1 MSNLPLKVIP
11 LGGLGEI
18 GKNMLALEYD
28 GDIVVIDAG
37 ISFPG
42 EDLPGINLVIP
53 DISYLIENASKV
65 RGIVITHGH
74 EDHTGAL
81 PFVLDQLDVPVY
93 APRLAEG
100 LIAAKLKGYGKL
112 KNAQLEIATP
122 GIPFDVGVFTVESF
136 RVCHSIPDSTGL
148 IVRYPGGAVIHTGD
162 FKFDHTPVDGRP
174 ADLSRLAQLGD
185 KGVQLLLSD
194 STYAEL
200 PGYTPSEQT
209 VGETLRQIMGEAE
222 GRVIVATFAS
232 LVSRVQ
238 QVIDAAVANGRKVCV
253 EGRSMVETVNLSEKL
268 GYLDVPEGTLIRL
281 DDARKLPPSQV
292 TIVLTGTQGEPSS
305 ALSRIAN
312 REHKHIEIEPKDTVV
327 MSASPIPG
335 NQGHIGK
342 TIDNLFRLGA
352 NVLYGRVRQ
361 VHVHGH
367 ASQEELKLMLGLT
380 RPRFFVPIHGE
391 HRHQVIHTRLAHAM
405 GVDPENTF
413 VLDNGDVLEI
423 SEHEARITDR
433 VQAGPVYLDGSGR
446 WETESKVL
454 KDRRKLARYGFVII
468 TLSLDKATGKV
479 NANPEVVTQ
488 GFAEDAETPAL
499 IEGTH
504 RVVAETVEQLNGTL
518 TGANLKSSI
527 KSALKK
533 YYHQETK
540 RRPIILPIV
549 VEG

>member
-1 MSNLPLKVIP
+1 MSNIPLKVIP

-122 GIPFDVGVFTVESF
+122 GVPFDVGVFTVESF

-185 KGVQLLLSD
+185 EGVQLLLSD

-281 DDARKLPPSQV
+281 DDARKLPSSQV

-352 NVLYGRVRQ
+352 NVLYGRIRQ

-391 HRHQVIHTRLAHAM
+391 HRHQVVHTRLAQSM
-405 GVDPENTF
+405 GVDPDNTF

-479 NANPEVVTQ
+479 NSNPEVVTQ

-533 YYHQETK
+533 YYQQETK

>member
-100 LIAAKLKGYGKL
+100 LISAKLKGYGKL

-122 GIPFDVGVFTVESF
+122 GVPFDVGVFTVESF

-185 KGVQLLLSD
+185 EGVQLLLSD

-238 QVIDAAVANGRKVCV
+238 QVIDTAVANGRKVCV

-281 DDARKLPPSQV
+281 DDARKLPSSQV

-352 NVLYGRVRQ
+352 NVLYGRIRQ

-413 VLDNGDVLEI
+413 VLDNGDVLEV
-423 SEHEARITDR
+423 SEHEARVTDR

-479 NANPEVVTQ
+479 NSNPEVVTQ
-488 GFAEDAETPAL
+488 GFAEEAETPAL

>member
-28 GDIVVIDAG
+28 DDIVVIDAG

-122 GIPFDVGVFTVESF
+122 GVPFDVGVFTVESF

-185 KGVQLLLSD
+185 EGVQLLLSD

-413 VLDNGDVLEI
+413 VLDNGDVLEV

-479 NANPEVVTQ
+479 NSNPEVVTQ

>member
-53 DISYLIENASKV
+53 DISYLVENASKV

-100 LIAAKLKGYGKL
+100 LISAKLKGYGKL
-112 KNAQLEIATP
+112 KNAQLEIAAP
-122 GIPFDVGVFTVESF
+122 GVPFDVGVFTVESF

-185 KGVQLLLSD
+185 EGVQLLLSD

-281 DDARKLPPSQV
+281 EDARKLPPNQV

-352 NVLYGRVRQ
+352 NVLYGRIRQ

-391 HRHQVIHTRLAHAM
+391 HRHQVVHTRLAQSM
-405 GVDPENTF
+405 GVDPDNTF

-479 NANPEVVTQ
+479 SANPEVVTQ

-533 YYHQETK
+533 YYQQETK

>member
-28 GDIVVIDAG
+28 DDIVVIDAG

-100 LIAAKLKGYGKL
+100 LIAAKLKGHGKL

-122 GIPFDVGVFTVESF
+122 GVPFNVGVFTVESF

-185 KGVQLLLSD
+185 EGVQLLLSD

-312 REHKHIEIEPKDTVV
+312 REHKHIEIEPRDTVV

-413 VLDNGDVLEI
+413 VLDNGDVLEV

-479 NANPEVVTQ
+479 NSNPEVVTQ
-488 GFAEDAETPAL
+488 GFAEEAETPAL

>member
-100 LIAAKLKGYGKL
+100 LISAKLKGYGKL

-185 KGVQLLLSD
+185 EGVQLLLSD

-209 VGETLRQIMGEAE
+209 VGDTLRQIMGEAE

-352 NVLYGRVRQ
+352 NVLYGRIRQ

-391 HRHQVIHTRLAHAM
+391 HRHQVIHTRLAQSM
-405 GVDPENTF
+405 GVDPDNTF
-413 VLDNGDVLEI
+413 VLDNGDVLEV

-479 NANPEVVTQ
+479 NSNPEVVTQ
-488 GFAEDAETPAL
+488 GFAEEAETPAL

>member
-37 ISFPG
+37 LAFPG

-53 DISYLIENASKV
+53 DISYLVENASKV

-100 LIAAKLKGYGKL
+100 LISAKLKGYGKL
-112 KNAQLEIATP
+112 KNARLEIATP
-122 GIPFDVGVFTVESF
+122 SVPFDLGAFTMESF

-185 KGVQLLLSD
+185 EGVQLLLSD

-209 VGETLRQIMGEAE
+209 VGDALRQIMGEAE

-268 GYLDVPEGTLIRL
+268 GYLDVPEGTLISL
-281 DDARKLPPSQV
+281 ENARKLAPSQV
-292 TIVLTGTQGEPSS
+292 TIVLTGTQGEPTS

-312 REHKHIEIEPKDTVV
+312 QEHKHIEIEPQDTVV
-327 MSASPIPG
+327 ISASPIPG
-335 NQGHIGK
+335 NQGLIGK

-352 NVLYGRVRQ
+352 NVLYGRIRE

-391 HRHQVIHTRLAHAM
+391 RRHQVIHTKLAEAM
-405 GVDPENTF
+405 GVDPDNTF
-413 VLDNGDVLEI
+413 VMDNGDVLEI
-423 SEHEARITDR
+423 SEHEARLTDR

-446 WETESKVL
+446 WPTESKVL

-479 NANPEVVTQ
+479 DANPEVVTQ
-488 GFAEDAETPAL
+488 GFADDAETPAL

-504 RVVAETVEQLNGTL
+504 RVVAETVERLNGTL

>member
-122 GIPFDVGVFTVESF
+122 GVPFDVGVFTVESF

-185 KGVQLLLSD
+185 EGVQLLLSD

-281 DDARKLPPSQV
+281 DDARKLAPSQV

-413 VLDNGDVLEI
+413 VLDNGDVLEV

-479 NANPEVVTQ
+479 NSNPEVVTQ
-488 GFAEDAETPAL
+488 GFAEEAETPAL

>member
-28 GDIVVIDAG
+28 EDIVVIDAG
-37 ISFPG
+37 IAFPG

-100 LIAAKLKGYGKL
+100 LISTKLKGYGKL

-185 KGVQLLLSD
+185 EGVQLLLSD

-268 GYLDVPEGTLIRL
+268 GYLDVPDGTLIRL

-405 GVDPENTF
+405 GVDPDNTF
-413 VLDNGDVLEI
+413 VLDNGDVLEV

-479 NANPEVVTQ
+479 NSNPEVVTQ
-488 GFAEDAETPAL
+488 GFAEEAETPAL

>member
-28 GDIVVIDAG
+28 EDIVVIDAG
-37 ISFPG
+37 IAFPG

-122 GIPFDVGVFTVESF
+122 GVPFDVGVFTVESF

-185 KGVQLLLSD
+185 EGVQLLLSD

-380 RPRFFVPIHGE
+380 RPRFFVPVHGE
-391 HRHQVIHTRLAHAM
+391 HRHQVIHTRLAQSM
-405 GVDPENTF
+405 GVDPDNTF

-423 SEHEARITDR
+423 SEHEARITAR

-479 NANPEVVTQ
+479 NSNPEVVTQ
-488 GFAEDAETPAL
+488 GFAEEAETPAL

>member
-122 GIPFDVGVFTVESF
+122 GVPFDVGVFTVESF

-185 KGVQLLLSD
+185 EGVQVLLSD

-268 GYLDVPEGTLIRL
+268 GYLDVPDGTLIRL

-352 NVLYGRVRQ
+352 NVLYGRIRQ

-391 HRHQVIHTRLAHAM
+391 HRHQVIHTRLAQAM

-423 SEHEARITDR
+423 SEHEARLTDR

-468 TLSLDKATGKV
+468 TLSLDKASGKV
-479 NANPEVVTQ
+479 NSNPEVVTQ

>member
-112 KNAQLEIATP
+112 KNAQMEIATP
-122 GIPFDVGVFTVESF
+122 GVPFDVGVFTVESF

-185 KGVQLLLSD
+185 EGVQLLLSD

-352 NVLYGRVRQ
+352 NVLYGRIRQ

-391 HRHQVIHTRLAHAM
+391 HRHQVVHTRLAHAM

-413 VLDNGDVLEI
+413 VLDNGDVLEV

-479 NANPEVVTQ
+479 NSNPEVVTQ
-488 GFAEDAETPAL
+488 GFAEEAETPAL

>member
-81 PFVLDQLDVPVY
+81 PFVLDQLDAPVY

-112 KNAQLEIATP
+112 KNAQLEIAIP
-122 GIPFDVGVFTVESF
+122 GVPFDVGVFTVESF

-185 KGVQLLLSD
+185 EGVQLLLSD

-281 DDARKLPPSQV
+281 DDARKLAPSQV

-312 REHKHIEIEPKDTVV
+312 REHKHIEIEPRDTVV

-413 VLDNGDVLEI
+413 VLDNGDVLEV
-423 SEHEARITDR
+423 SEHEARVTDR

-479 NANPEVVTQ
+479 NSNPEVVTQ
-488 GFAEDAETPAL
+488 GFAEEAETPAL

>member
-100 LIAAKLKGYGKL
+100 LISAKLKGYGKL

-162 FKFDHTPVDGRP
+162 FKFDHTPVDGKP

-185 KGVQLLLSD
+185 EGVQLLLSD

-268 GYLDVPEGTLIRL
+268 GYLDVPDGTLIRL

-352 NVLYGRVRQ
+352 NVLYGRIRQ

-391 HRHQVIHTRLAHAM
+391 HRHQVIHTRLAQSM
-405 GVDPENTF
+405 GVDPDNTF
-413 VLDNGDVLEI
+413 VLDNGDVLEV

-479 NANPEVVTQ
+479 NSNPEVVTQ
-488 GFAEDAETPAL
+488 GFAEEAETPAL

>member
-1 MSNLPLKVIP
+1 
-11 LGGLGEI
+11 
-18 GKNMLALEYD
+18 MLALEYD
-28 GDIVVIDAG
+28 EDIVVIDAG

-112 KNAQLEIATP
+112 KNAHLEIATP
-122 GIPFDVGVFTVESF
+122 GVPFDVGVFTVESF

-148 IVRYPGGAVIHTGD
+148 IIRYPGGAVIHTGD

-185 KGVQLLLSD
+185 EGVQLLLSD

-281 DDARKLPPSQV
+281 EDARKLPPSQV

-352 NVLYGRVRQ
+352 NVLYGRIRQ

-380 RPRFFVPIHGE
+380 RPRFFVPVHGE
-391 HRHQVIHTRLAHAM
+391 HRHQVIHTRLAQSM
-405 GVDPENTF
+405 GVDPDNTF
-413 VLDNGDVLEI
+413 VLDNGDVLEV

-479 NANPEVVTQ
+479 NSNPEVVTQ

>member
-1 MSNLPLKVIP
+1 
-11 LGGLGEI
+11 
-18 GKNMLALEYD
+18 MLALEYD

-37 ISFPG
+37 VMFPG

-53 DISYLIENASKV
+53 DISYLVENASSV

-81 PFVLDQLDVPVY
+81 PFILDRLNVPVY

-100 LIAAKLKGYGKL
+100 LIEAKLKGHGRL
-112 KNAQLEIATP
+112 KDAELHVATP
-122 GIPFDVGVFTVESF
+122 GVPFSLGIFTIESF

-148 IVRYPGGAVIHTGD
+148 IIRYPGGAVVHTGD
-162 FKFDHTPVDGRP
+162 FKFDHTPVDGKP

-185 KGVQLLLSD
+185 EGVQLLLSD

-209 VGETLRQIMGEAE
+209 VGGTLRQIMSEAE

-253 EGRSMVETVNLSEKL
+253 EGRSMVETVNLSQRL
-268 GYLDVPEGTLIRL
+268 GYLDVPENTLISL
-281 DDARKLPPSQV
+281 VDARKLAPAQV

-312 REHKHIEIEPKDTVV
+312 GEHKHIEIEPRDTVV

-352 NVLYGRVRQ
+352 NVFYGRIRE

-380 RPRFFVPIHGE
+380 RPRFFVPVHGE
-391 HRHQVIHTRLAHAM
+391 HRHQVVHAKLAQAM
-405 GVDPENTF
+405 GVDPDNTF

-423 SEHEARITDR
+423 SEHEAWLTDR
-433 VQAGPVYLDGSGR
+433 VQAGPVYLDGIGR
-446 WETESKVL
+446 WSTQSKVL
-454 KDRRKLARYGFVII
+454 KDRRKLAKYGFVII

-479 NANPEVVTQ
+479 DDNPEVITQ

-504 RVVAETVEQLNGTL
+504 RVVAETVEKLNGTMS
-518 TGANLKSSI
+518 GANLKSSI

>member
-100 LIAAKLKGYGKL
+100 LISAKLKGYGKL

-122 GIPFDVGVFTVESF
+122 GVPFDVGVFTVESF

-185 KGVQLLLSD
+185 EGVQLLLSD

-253 EGRSMVETVNLSEKL
+253 EGRSMVENVNLSEKL

-352 NVLYGRVRQ
+352 NVLYGRIRQ

-405 GVDPENTF
+405 GVDLENTF
-413 VLDNGDVLEI
+413 VLDNGDVLEV

-468 TLSLDKATGKV
+468 TLSLDKTTGKV
-479 NANPEVVTQ
+479 NASPEVVTQ

>member
-1 MSNLPLKVIP
+1 
-11 LGGLGEI
+11 
-18 GKNMLALEYD
+18 MLALEYD

-81 PFVLDQLDVPVY
+81 PFVLDQLDAPVY

-112 KNAQLEIATP
+112 KNAQLEIAIP
-122 GIPFDVGVFTVESF
+122 GVPFDVGVFTVESF

-148 IVRYPGGAVIHTGD
+148 IVRYAGGAVIHTGD

-185 KGVQLLLSD
+185 EGVQLLLSD

-281 DDARKLPPSQV
+281 DDARKLAPSQV

-312 REHKHIEIEPKDTVV
+312 REHKHIEIEPRDTVV

-413 VLDNGDVLEI
+413 VLDNGDVLEV
-423 SEHEARITDR
+423 SEHEARVTDR

-479 NANPEVVTQ
+479 NSNPEVVTQ
-488 GFAEDAETPAL
+488 GFAEEAETPAL

>member
-122 GIPFDVGVFTVESF
+122 GVPFDVGVFTVESF

-185 KGVQLLLSD
+185 EGVQLLLSD

-413 VLDNGDVLEI
+413 VLDNGDVLEV

-488 GFAEDAETPAL
+488 GFAEEAETPAL

>member
-53 DISYLIENASKV
+53 DISYLVENASKV

-100 LIAAKLKGYGKL
+100 LISAKLKGYGKL

-185 KGVQLLLSD
+185 EGVQLLLSD

-281 DDARKLPPSQV
+281 DDARKLAPSQV

-352 NVLYGRVRQ
+352 NVLYGRIRQ

-413 VLDNGDVLEI
+413 VLDNGDVLEV
-423 SEHEARITDR
+423 SEHEARVTDR

-479 NANPEVVTQ
+479 NSNPEVVTQ
-488 GFAEDAETPAL
+488 GFAEEAETPAL

>member
-100 LIAAKLKGYGKL
+100 LISAKLKGYGKL

-185 KGVQLLLSD
+185 EGVQLLLSD

-281 DDARKLPPSQV
+281 DDARKLAPSQV

-352 NVLYGRVRQ
+352 NVLYGRIRQ

-413 VLDNGDVLEI
+413 VLDNGDVLEV
-423 SEHEARITDR
+423 SEHEARVTDR

-479 NANPEVVTQ
+479 NSNPEVVTQ

>member
-1 MSNLPLKVIP
+1 MSNIPLKVIP

-28 GDIVVIDAG
+28 GDIAVIDAG

-53 DISYLIENASKV
+53 DISYLVENASKV

-112 KNAQLEIATP
+112 KNAQLEIAAP
-122 GIPFDVGVFTVESF
+122 GVPFDVGVFTVESF

-185 KGVQLLLSD
+185 EGVQLLLSD

-281 DDARKLPPSQV
+281 EDARKLPPNQV

-352 NVLYGRVRQ
+352 NVLYGRIRQ

-391 HRHQVIHTRLAHAM
+391 HRHQVVHTRLAQSM
-405 GVDPENTF
+405 GVDPDNTF

-479 NANPEVVTQ
+479 SANPEVVTQ

-533 YYHQETK
+533 YYQQETK

>member
-1 MSNLPLKVIP
+1 MSNLSLKVIP

-28 GDIVVIDAG
+28 GNIVVIDAG
-37 ISFPG
+37 LAFPG

-53 DISYLIENASKV
+53 DISYLVENASKV

-100 LIAAKLKGYGKL
+100 LISAKLKGYGKF
-112 KNAQLEIATP
+112 KNARLEIATP
-122 GIPFDVGVFTVESF
+122 GVPFDLGAFTVESF

-185 KGVQLLLSD
+185 EGVQLLLSD

-268 GYLDVPEGTLIRL
+268 GYLDVPEGTLISL
-281 DDARKLPPSQV
+281 ENARKLAPSQV
-292 TIVLTGTQGEPSS
+292 TIVLTGTQGEPTS

-312 REHKHIEIEPKDTVV
+312 QEHKHIEIEPQDTVV
-327 MSASPIPG
+327 ISASPIPG
-335 NQGHIGK
+335 NQGLIGK

-352 NVLYGRVRQ
+352 NVLYGRIRE

-391 HRHQVIHTRLAHAM
+391 RRHQVIHTKLAEAM
-405 GVDPENTF
+405 GVDPDNTF
-413 VLDNGDVLEI
+413 VMDNGDVLEI
-423 SEHEARITDR
+423 SEHEARLTNR
-433 VQAGPVYLDGSGR
+433 VKAGPVYLDGSGR
-446 WETESKVL
+446 WPTESSVL
-454 KDRRKLARYGFVII
+454 RDRRKLARYGFVII

-488 GFAEDAETPAL
+488 GFADDAETPAL

-504 RVVAETVEQLNGTL
+504 RVVAETVERLNGTL

>member
-53 DISYLIENASKV
+53 DISYLVENASKV

-100 LIAAKLKGYGKL
+100 LISAKLKGYGKL

-162 FKFDHTPVDGRP
+162 FKFDHTPVDGKP

-185 KGVQLLLSD
+185 EGVQLLLSD

-268 GYLDVPEGTLIRL
+268 GYLDVPDGTLIRL

-352 NVLYGRVRQ
+352 NVLYGRIRQ

-391 HRHQVIHTRLAHAM
+391 HRHQVIHTRLAQSM
-405 GVDPENTF
+405 GVDPDNTF
-413 VLDNGDVLEI
+413 VLDNGDVLEV

-479 NANPEVVTQ
+479 NSNPEVVTQ
-488 GFAEDAETPAL
+488 GFAEEAETPAL

>member
-37 ISFPG
+37 LAFPG

-53 DISYLIENASKV
+53 DISYLVENASKV

-100 LIAAKLKGYGKL
+100 LISAKLKGYGKL
-112 KNAQLEIATP
+112 KNARLEIATP
-122 GIPFDVGVFTVESF
+122 GVPFDLGTFNVESF

-185 KGVQLLLSD
+185 EGVQLLLSD

-209 VGETLRQIMGEAE
+209 VGDTLRQIMGEAE

-268 GYLDVPEGTLIRL
+268 GYLDVPDGTLIRL

-312 REHKHIEIEPKDTVV
+312 QEHKHIEIEPQDTVV
-327 MSASPIPG
+327 ISASPIPG
-335 NQGHIGK
+335 NQGLIGK

-352 NVLYGRVRQ
+352 NVLYGRIRE

-391 HRHQVIHTRLAHAM
+391 HRHQVIHTRLAQSM
-405 GVDPENTF
+405 GVDPDNTF
-413 VLDNGDVLEI
+413 VLDNGDVLEV

-479 NANPEVVTQ
+479 NSNPEVVTQ
-488 GFAEDAETPAL
+488 GFAEEAETPAL

>member
-18 GKNMLALEYD
+18 GKNMLALEYND
-28 GDIVVIDAG
+28 DIVVIDAG

-100 LIAAKLKGYGKL
+100 LISAKLKGYGKL

-185 KGVQLLLSD
+185 EGVQLLLSD

-479 NANPEVVTQ
+479 NSNPEVVTQ

>member
-28 GDIVVIDAG
+28 DDIVVIDAG

-100 LIAAKLKGYGKL
+100 LIAAKLKGHGKL

-122 GIPFDVGVFTVESF
+122 GVPFNVGVFTVESF

-185 KGVQLLLSD
+185 EGVQLLLSD

-281 DDARKLPPSQV
+281 DDARKLAPSQV

-479 NANPEVVTQ
+479 NSNPEVVTQ

>member
-81 PFVLDQLDVPVY
+81 PFVLDQLDAPVY

-122 GIPFDVGVFTVESF
+122 GVPFDVGVFTVESF

-185 KGVQLLLSD
+185 EGVQLLLSD

-281 DDARKLPPSQV
+281 DDARKLAPSQV

-413 VLDNGDVLEI
+413 VLDNGDVLEV

-479 NANPEVVTQ
+479 NSNPEVVTQ
-488 GFAEDAETPAL
+488 GFAEEAETPAL

>member
-53 DISYLIENASKV
+53 DISYLVENASKV

-100 LIAAKLKGYGKL
+100 LISAKLKGYGKL

-122 GIPFDVGVFTVESF
+122 GVPFDVGVFTVESF

-185 KGVQLLLSD
+185 EGVQLLLSD

-281 DDARKLPPSQV
+281 DDARKLAPSQV

-352 NVLYGRVRQ
+352 NVLYGRIRQ

-391 HRHQVIHTRLAHAM
+391 HRHQVVHTRLAHAM

-413 VLDNGDVLEI
+413 VLDNGDVLEV

-479 NANPEVVTQ
+479 NSNPEVVTQ
-488 GFAEDAETPAL
+488 GFAEEAETPAL

>member
-1 MSNLPLKVIP
+1 M
-11 LGGLGEI
+11 
-18 GKNMLALEYD
+18 
-28 GDIVVIDAG
+28 
-37 ISFPG
+37 
-42 EDLPGINLVIP
+42 
-53 DISYLIENASKV
+53 
-65 RGIVITHGH
+65 
-74 EDHTGAL
+74 
-81 PFVLDQLDVPVY
+81 
-93 APRLAEG
+93 
-100 LIAAKLKGYGKL
+100 
-112 KNAQLEIATP
+112 
-122 GIPFDVGVFTVESF
+122 
-136 RVCHSIPDSTGL
+136 
-148 IVRYPGGAVIHTGD
+148 
-162 FKFDHTPVDGRP
+162 
-174 ADLSRLAQLGD
+174 
-185 KGVQLLLSD
+185 
-194 STYAEL
+194 
-200 PGYTPSEQT
+200 
-209 VGETLRQIMGEAE
+209 
-222 GRVIVATFAS
+222 
-232 LVSRVQ
+232 
-238 QVIDAAVANGRKVCV
+238 IDAAVANGRKVCV

-268 GYLDVPEGTLIRL
+268 GYLDVPDGTLIRL

-352 NVLYGRVRQ
+352 NVLYGRIRQ

-391 HRHQVIHTRLAHAM
+391 HRHQVIHTRLAQSM
-405 GVDPENTF
+405 GVDPDNTF
-413 VLDNGDVLEI
+413 VLDNGDVLEV

-479 NANPEVVTQ
+479 NSNPEVVTQ
-488 GFAEDAETPAL
+488 GFAEEAETPAL

>member
-122 GIPFDVGVFTVESF
+122 GVPFDVGVFTVESF

-162 FKFDHTPVDGRP
+162 FKFDHTPVDGKP

-185 KGVQLLLSD
+185 EGVQLLLSD

-209 VGETLRQIMGEAE
+209 VGDTLRQIMGEAE

-268 GYLDVPEGTLIRL
+268 GYLDVPDGTLIRL
-281 DDARKLPPSQV
+281 EDARKLPPSQV

-391 HRHQVIHTRLAHAM
+391 HRHQVIHTRLAQSM
-405 GVDPENTF
+405 GVDPDNTF
-413 VLDNGDVLEI
+413 VLDNGDVLEV

-479 NANPEVVTQ
+479 NSNPEVVTQ
-488 GFAEDAETPAL
+488 GFAEEAETPAL

>member
-100 LIAAKLKGYGKL
+100 LISAKLKGYGKL

-185 KGVQLLLSD
+185 EGVQLLLSD

-209 VGETLRQIMGEAE
+209 VGDTLRQIMGEAE

-268 GYLDVPEGTLIRL
+268 GYLDVPDGTLIRL

-352 NVLYGRVRQ
+352 NVLYGRIRQ

-391 HRHQVIHTRLAHAM
+391 HRHQVIHTRLAQSM
-405 GVDPENTF
+405 GVDPDNTF
-413 VLDNGDVLEI
+413 VLDNGDVLEV

-479 NANPEVVTQ
+479 NSNPEVVTQ
-488 GFAEDAETPAL
+488 GFAEEAETPAL

>member
-1 MSNLPLKVIP
+1 MSNIPLKVIP

-53 DISYLIENASKV
+53 DISYLVENASKV

-100 LIAAKLKGYGKL
+100 LISAKLKGYGKL
-112 KNAQLEIATP
+112 KNAQLEIAAP
-122 GIPFDVGVFTVESF
+122 GVPFDVGVFTVESF

-185 KGVQLLLSD
+185 EGVQLLLSD

-281 DDARKLPPSQV
+281 DDARKLPPNQV

-352 NVLYGRVRQ
+352 NVLYGRIRQ

-391 HRHQVIHTRLAHAM
+391 HRHQVVHTRLAQSM
-405 GVDPENTF
+405 GVDPDNTF

-479 NANPEVVTQ
+479 SANPEVVTQ

-533 YYHQETK
+533 YYQQETK

>member
-1 MSNLPLKVIP
+1 
-11 LGGLGEI
+11 
-18 GKNMLALEYD
+18 MLALEYD
-28 GDIVVIDAG
+28 DDIVVIDAG
-37 ISFPG
+37 VMFPG

-53 DISYLIENASKV
+53 DISYLTENASRV
-65 RGIVITHGH
+65 RGIIITHGH

-81 PFVLDQLDVPVY
+81 PYVLKQLEVPVF

-100 LIAAKLKGYGKL
+100 LIAAKLKNHGLHK
-112 KNAQLEIATP
+112 KAQLEVTTP
-122 GIPFDVGVFTVESF
+122 GVPFQLGAFTVESF

-148 IVRYPGGAVIHTGD
+148 ILRYPEGVIVHTGD

-185 KGVQLLLSD
+185 EGVQLLLSD

-209 VGETLRQIMGEAE
+209 VGDALHQIMNQAE

-268 GYLDVPEGTLIRL
+268 GYLDVPEHTLITLEEAGQLR
-281 DDARKLPPSQV
+281 PNQV
-292 TIVLTGTQGEPSS
+292 AIVLTGTQGEPSS

-312 REHKHIEIEPKDTVV
+312 GEHKHIEVEARDTVV
-327 MSASPIPG
+327 ISATPIPG
-335 NQGHIGK
+335 NQGMIGK
-342 TIDNLFRLGA
+342 TIDNLLRLGA
-352 NVLYGRVRQ
+352 NVLYGRIKQ

-367 ASQEELKLMLGLT
+367 ASQEELKLMLSLT
-380 RPRFFVPIHGE
+380 RPRFFVPVHGE
-391 HRHQVIHTRLAHAM
+391 RRHLVLHARLAQDM
-405 GVDPENTF
+405 GVDPGNTF
-413 VLDNGDVLEI
+413 VLDNGDVLEL
-423 SEHEARITDR
+423 SGRHARLTYS

-446 WETESKVL
+446 WSTESQVL

-468 TLSLDKATGKV
+468 TLSLDKVAGTVDGDL
-479 NANPEVVTQ
+479 EVLTQ
-488 GFAEDAETPAL
+488 GFADDEETPAL
-499 IEGTH
+499 IRGTR
-504 RVVAETVEQLNGTL
+504 RVVAETLEQLNGTL
-518 TGANLKSSI
+518 TEANLKSSI
-527 KSALKK
+527 KTALKK
-533 YYHQETK
+533 YYHKETK

>member
-37 ISFPG
+37 LAFPG

-53 DISYLIENASKV
+53 DISYLVENASKV

-100 LIAAKLKGYGKL
+100 LISAKLKGYGKL
-112 KNAQLEIATP
+112 KNARLEIATP
-122 GIPFDVGVFTVESF
+122 GVPFDLGAFTVESF

-185 KGVQLLLSD
+185 EGVRLLLSD

-268 GYLDVPEGTLIRL
+268 GYLDVPEGTLISL
-281 DDARKLPPSQV
+281 ENARKLAPSQV
-292 TIVLTGTQGEPSS
+292 TIVLTGTQGEPTS

-312 REHKHIEIEPKDTVV
+312 QEHKHIEIEPQDTVV
-327 MSASPIPG
+327 ISASPIPG
-335 NQGHIGK
+335 NQGLIGK

-352 NVLYGRVRQ
+352 NVLYGRIRE

-391 HRHQVIHTRLAHAM
+391 RRHQVIHTKLAEAM
-405 GVDPENTF
+405 GVDPDNTF
-413 VLDNGDVLEI
+413 VMDNGDVLEI
-423 SEHEARITDR
+423 SEHEARLTNR
-433 VQAGPVYLDGSGR
+433 VKAGPVYLDGSGR
-446 WETESKVL
+446 WPTESSVL
-454 KDRRKLARYGFVII
+454 RDRRKLARYGFVII
-468 TLSLDKATGKV
+468 TLSLDKVTGKV

-488 GFAEDAETPAL
+488 GFADDAETPAL

-504 RVVAETVEQLNGTL
+504 RVVAETVERLNGTL